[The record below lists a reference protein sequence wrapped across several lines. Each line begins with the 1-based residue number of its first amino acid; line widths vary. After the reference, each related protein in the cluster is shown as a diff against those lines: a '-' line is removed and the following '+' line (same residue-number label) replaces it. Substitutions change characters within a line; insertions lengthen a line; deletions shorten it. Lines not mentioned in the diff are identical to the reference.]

1 MERVSGNVGIEF
13 HVEPRKVI
21 TWEEFILTK
30 PEFSMALDGYVYGPP
45 RMDLSGPWLNLNHH
59 EGVDRLATKST
70 SGQMFA
76 YIKAGLFKK
85 FSDVNGPRAILWLND
100 PDQDSAL
107 SSWLAVHHERL
118 EGHRSEPLINRLIFA
133 EDNLDATAGAYPIPL
148 ESELMRQV
156 SWIFDPYTSIRENIP
171 KMNGKEMENVIES
184 IHGRI
189 NSYTLGHLPPSLP
202 LPDDRYEKVYSGK
215 GCAIVKEI

>member
-1 MERVSGNVGIEF
+1 MENTVIGNNGIEF

-21 TWEEFILTK
+21 TWEEFIKTK
-30 PEFSMALDGYVYGPP
+30 PPFSIALDGYVYGPP
-45 RMDLSGPWLNLNHH
+45 NINLSGSLLNLNHH

-85 FSDVNGPRAILWLND
+85 FKDSNGPRAILWLND

-107 SSWLAVHHERL
+107 SSWLAIHHERL
-118 EGHRSEPLINRLIFA
+118 EGQRSEPLINRLIFA
-133 EDNLDATAGAYPIPL
+133 EDNLDATAGAYPFSL
-148 ESELMRQV
+148 ESELMKQV

-184 IHGRI
+184 IHERV
-189 NSYTLGHLPPSLP
+189 NCYTLGNLPSNLP
-202 LPDDRYEKVYSGK
+202 LPDDRYEKIYSGS
-215 GCAIVKEI
+215 